1 MSTNQANTGTTSTG
15 KAEYETINGIEVPP
29 EPDPALNNATL
40 AGVDLN
46 ENGVR
51 DDVERYIAEK
61 AKNNEIFKTEFE
73 TVRLTNLILIS
84 ARMSQKEMDAV
95 KHDLNCIGLK
105 GVKLGLTSDADILS
119 LILNT
124 QERSASYKLK
134 TE

>member
-1 MSTNQANTGTTSTG
+1 M
-15 KAEYETINGIEVPP
+15 NG
-29 EPDPALNNATL
+29 
-40 AGVDLN
+40 
-46 ENGVR
+46 NGVR

-61 AKNNEIFKTEFE
+61 AKNNEIFKTDSE

-84 ARMSQKEMDAV
+84 DRMSQKEMDV
-95 KHDLNCIGLK
+95 VRHDLNCIGLK